1 VLQPKEGAARLCVE
15 ALKCDPTNRI
25 DNIFFLHFYELV
37 SHGAEAVSDWEGQLM
52 KVMQRQGEKK

>member
-1 VLQPKEGAARLCVE
+1 MTTTTTSGSLIYIKVLQPKEGAARLC
-15 ALKCDPTNRI
+15 
-25 DNIFFLHFYELV
+25 V

>member
-25 DNIFFLHFYELV
+25 DNNFFCISMSYK
-37 SHGAEAVSDWEGQLM
+37 AVSDWEGQLM

>member
-1 VLQPKEGAARLCVE
+1 PKEGAARLCVE

-25 DNIFFLHFYELV
+25 DNIFFLHFYEL
-37 SHGAEAVSDWEGQLM
+37 AVSDWEGQLM